1 MVSSFNIICTVQPV
15 NPNNDQPILISL
27 DNFQNFDS
35 LFLCNY
41 KYGQYMNKVMKW
53 WISFK
58 SPWDDDSS
66 SNEPSETPAKEDNI
80 FTKARRKNN
89 NKSQF
94 PEFNFNFNLTPNIIG
109 LILGGIVALWLASG
123 IYEVKEGEEA
133 IIVRFG
139 KFVRKGT
146 AGLNYRMPF
155 PIEYSIIE
163 KVNQSRRIEI
173 GYRSGVVSKGNTGA
187 SRDIALESTMLTGDE
202 NIAYLNCDV
211 MWHIKNL
218 EDYVF
223 NVMAPEDAVKTSAE
237 SAIREVIGKTP
248 IASVLSSQKQEI
260 ADKVAALTQ
269 KILDIYKVGV
279 EVDQVQLLKAEPP
292 AEVID
297 AYRDV
302 QTSRADKEREI
313 NQAQAYNNDILPKA
327 RGDAAKLMQE
337 AEGYKQEVI
346 SRAEGDASRFNA
358 VLLQYQTA
366 KQVTKDRLYLD
377 AVSEV
382 MQGANKVIT
391 SSGVLPHMAIKGS

>member
-1 MVSSFNIICTVQPV
+1 M
-15 NPNNDQPILISL
+15 
-27 DNFQNFDS
+27 FQNIG
-35 LFLCNY
+35 LN
-41 KYGQYMNKVMKW
+41 MNKMLKW
-53 WISFK
+53 WVSLK
-58 SPWDDDSS
+58 SPWDEDES
-66 SNEPSETPAKEDNI
+66 SETPNSNEDNI
-80 FTKARRKNN
+80 FTKARRKQN
-89 NKSQF
+89 NKS
-94 PEFNFNFNLTPNIIG
+94 PLPDFNFNFNFTSNVIG
-109 LILGGIVALWLASG
+109 LIVAGLITLWLASG

-139 KFVRKGT
+139 KFARKGT

-173 GYRSGVVSKGNTGA
+173 GYRSGVASKGNNGVA
-187 SRDIALESTMLTGDE
+187 RDVALESTMLTGDE

-218 EDYVF
+218 EDYIF
-223 NVMAPEDAVKTSAE
+223 NVMLPEDSVKTAAE

-327 RGDAAKLMQE
+327 RGDAAKLLQE

-346 SRAEGDASRFNA
+346 ARAEGDASRFDA
-358 VLLQYQTA
+358 VLLQYQNA
-366 KQVTKDRLYLD
+366 KQVTKDRMYLD
-377 AVSEV
+377 AVSDV
-382 MQGANKVIT
+382 MQGSNKVIT
-391 SSGVLPHMAIKGS
+391 NGGVLPHMAIKNGN